1 MNYQSRRSQ
10 AGKVPQV
17 TVCAVLLG
25 LADMAP
31 PADAAADGSAR
42 MTCSVGQ
49 AATPC
54 TVQLNGG
61 KRLTGRITE
70 HVAGQ
75 SLTLQADDGQTWI
88 LGWSDFVS
96 AQPIPSEA
104 PRVATPPRPTPDPET
119 PLSADSLRKM
129 STTQLRARAEAG
141 LAIVTIP
148 NPPPDSSVQ
157 IAHRYPRGDGDTMER
172 WETSCEAPCATLYTQ
187 QRSKYR
193 ILQRDGTSSSDFQ
206 IERGVISSDLHI
218 RRGNRRFLLPG
229 ILGLSV
235 GATAIFSLA
244 ASGSWYWI
252 DDMGGP
258 NNRVPVGA
266 IAFGITLGTGALL
279 TVTGIAL
286 TVRGRTGVS
295 FRNTVTVP
303 ADDE

>member
-1 MNYQSRRSQ
+1 MNYQRRCSK
-10 AGKVPQV
+10 ARRVPQV
-17 TVCAVLLG
+17 AVCAVLLG
-25 LADMAP
+25 LADVAP
-31 PADAAADGSAR
+31 PADAAVDGSAR

-54 TVQLNGG
+54 TVQLAGG

-70 HVAGQ
+70 QVAGQ
-75 SLTLQADDGQTWI
+75 SLTLLAEDGQTWI

-96 AQPIPSEA
+96 AQPVPSPVRPAA
-104 PRVATPPRPTPDPET
+104 PPPPPAADPET
-119 PLSADSLRKM
+119 PLSAASLRGM
-129 STTQLRARAEAG
+129 STAQLRARAEAG
-141 LAIVTIP
+141 LAILHIP
-148 NPPPDSSVQ
+148 SPPLDSSVQ
-157 IAHRYPRGDGDTMER
+157 IAHRYERGDGETEER
-172 WETSCEAPCATLYTQ
+172 WETSCEAPCATVYTQ
-187 QRSKYR
+187 RRSKYR

-266 IAFGITLGTGALL
+266 IAFGITLGAGTLL
-279 TVTGIAL
+279 TVTGIVL

-295 FRNTVTVP
+295 FQNTVTVSV
-303 ADDE
+303 DDE